1 MLSMLPME
9 TPVALVII
17 KSINSGP
24 SILESSIIV
33 AIILTVSVF
42 AGMLRVVPAREIF
55 GLKVASVPRTK
66 DGPDAEVNVT
76 DEVLDNVG

>member
-9 TPVALVII
+9 TPVALVIL

-42 AGMLRVVPAREIF
+42 AGMLKVVP
-55 GLKVASVPRTK
+55 V
-66 DGPDAEVNVT
+66 
-76 DEVLDNVG
+76 